1 MADKEGKKTGVGWIA
16 TLGGACLLI
25 VIGFAV
31 GLVAGA
37 AYEEP
42 SLVVDHFAGKTTD
55 VPLPVEPPGAERVVE
70 DADAAGAPDARD
82 ANAAPPP
89 GAQTPP
95 VSSAPPAGG
104 FAVQVGAFAT
114 GPAADALAVELR
126 KLGHATYVA
135 DEGGSGARYKVRVG
149 PLASRAAADALAAQL
164 KREQRLPTWVLARE
178 PR

>member
-1 MADKEGKKTGVGWIA
+1 MADRQRNGSGPSWLA
-16 TLGGACLLI
+16 TLAGALLLI
-25 VIGFAV
+25 VAGFSI

-42 SLVVDHFAGKTTD
+42 SLLVDHLAGETTE
-55 VPLPVEPPGAERVVE
+55 VPLPESAPAPVHE
-70 DADAAGAPDARD
+70 DVRD
-82 ANAAPPP
+82 ASDAEPEAAARAP
-89 GAQTPP
+89 GRPVAAPP
-95 VSSAPPAGG
+95 VSSPPPAGG

-114 GPAADALAVELR
+114 ASAAENLASELR
-126 KLGHATYVA
+126 RLGHAGYVA

-149 PLASRAAADALAAQL
+149 PIASRAEADALAGEL